1 MILEIVVS
9 ALLAFVSVL
18 VGGQLIMPILLQSN
32 LVAQDINK
40 KKRPML
46 PTSGG
51 LVLALGFF
59 FGILALVFSANYIIG
74 SDVNENLLLL
84 TLISVVAI
92 SFVGFMDDI
101 SSNRI
106 RTSKQ
111 STLKMARNYTF
122 FNGGIK
128 QWQKPLFTLLGAIPL
143 MVINFGSPI
152 ISIPLLGSITINQIV
167 YALVVIPLAMVFSSN
182 AFNMLEGLNGISVQM
197 GLVAFVALALFA
209 YHIQSYTA
217 FAVSIVFIGALL
229 AYIYYGAY
237 PAKILPGDSL
247 TYIIGATFAATVII
261 GNMQILGLLLILP
274 WLAEFILKA
283 RVRFHANS
291 WGLIQSNG
299 KLKSPHGRKI
309 YSLTHLFLRTGRFGE
324 WQIVSLLTV
333 LEVIVASL
341 SLLILW

>member
-1 MILEIVVS
+1 MILEIAVS

-51 LVLALGFF
+51 LILALGFF

-84 TLISVVAI
+84 TLISIVAI

-111 STLKMARNYTF
+111 STLKMARDYVF

-152 ISIPLLGSITINQIV
+152 ISVPLLGSITINQIV
-167 YALVVIPLAMVFSSN
+167 YALIVIPLAMVFSSN

-197 GLVAFVALALFA
+197 GLVAFVALSLFA

-217 FAVSIVFIGALL
+217 FAVSLVFSGALL
-229 AYIYYGAY
+229 AYIYYGSY

-247 TYIIGATFAATVII
+247 TYIIGAAFAATVII
-261 GNMQILGLLLILP
+261 GNMQFLGLLLILP
-274 WLAEFILKA
+274 WLVEFILKA

-291 WGLIQSNG
+291 WGLIQNDG
-299 KLKSPHGRKI
+299 KLKSPHGKKI
-309 YSLTHLFLRTGRFGE
+309 YSLTHLFLRTGRFSE

-333 LEVIVASL
+333 LEVVVASL
-341 SLLILW
+341 SLLALW